1 MAAKKKIT
9 NVAII
14 LKPSSFEDLPNLI
27 INLVRWLVK
36 RKKNVIFLD
45 TEFERFN
52 NLIPAKILKL
62 FSFKDKNYIFNQTD
76 LIISLGGDGTL
87 IGVCRKINST
97 IPIFGVNL
105 GRLGFITEF
114 NKTDFYE
121 NLSDILENKF
131 DVIKKQLYSYEVV
144 NSGKVREGGIFFN
157 DIVFNK
163 NDIARMF
170 TLSLEANEEHVYN
183 LTGDGLIISSTVGS
197 TAYSLAAG
205 GPIVHPDVKAF
216 ILTPICP
223 HSLTHRSLVIP
234 DTNNLHIQLLDN
246 VESVHITLDGQK
258 AISISKDDKIII
270 KKSSRRTI
278 SLIKNVDKT
287 YFHTL
292 KQKLVHGRRDA

>member
-1 MAAKKKIT
+1 MSSKKKISE
-9 NVAII
+9 VAII
-14 LKPSSFEDLPNLI
+14 LKPSSFDDLSNLI
-27 INLVRWLVK
+27 SNLARWLIK
-36 RKKNVIFLD
+36 RKKNIIILD
-45 TEFERFN
+45 SEFERLN
-52 NLIPAKILKL
+52 SILPAKTMKL
-62 FSFKDKNYIFNQTD
+62 FTFKDKDFIFNKTD

-87 IGVCRKINST
+87 IGVCREVNSSV
-97 IPIFGVNL
+97 PVFGVNL

-121 NLSDILENKF
+121 NLTNILNGKF
-131 DVIKKQLYSYEVV
+131 EIIKKQLYQYEL
-144 NSGKVREGGIFFN
+144 SSKGKIYRKGKFFN
-157 DIVFNK
+157 DLVFNK

-170 TLSLEANEEHVYN
+170 TLSLEVNDEHVYN

-223 HSLTHRSLVIP
+223 HSLTHRPLVIP
-234 DTNNLHIQLLDN
+234 DNGVLKIQLLDD
-246 VESVHITLDGQK
+246 VESVHVTFDGQK
-258 AISISKDDKIII
+258 AISINKHDLLTI
-270 KKSSRRTI
+270 KKSSKRTI
-278 SLIKNVDKT
+278 SIIKNIEKT